1 MKTVLLRRPG
11 GPEVLETVDVPLPTP
26 KADQVLIR
34 TKAIGVSRPDV
45 LIRKG
50 IYAWM
55 PPLPAS
61 PGSEL
66 TGIVE
71 AAGADVDTVRPG
83 QSVLLSAR
91 DLPVRGGCYTEAI
104 AVPAAAVHPLPEG
117 VDLDQAVVLPSYL
130 VAYAMLHDMGA
141 RPGTRSIFVAG
152 AAGSVGGA
160 LVELAKAQGL
170 TVIGSAGSPQRM
182 AYARSLG
189 ADHVVNYRDEPIV
202 DRVLELTEGRGVD
215 IAFDHII
222 GPQFADLLHLLADF
236 GTLVFYNIHTP
247 MPEKDVFGEMRQV
260 AARSPAIRC
269 FNMHTYDHHPVA
281 RREMTRSLIQLLAA
295 GRIRPR
301 IGLQLPLSHAAEAHR
316 LLEQGAVSGKIILR
330 PEGQ

>member
-1 MKTVLLRRPG
+1 MRTVLLRKPG
-11 GPEVLETVDVPLPTP
+11 GPDVLEIVNVPDPTP
-26 KADQVLIR
+26 RADEVLIR
-34 TKAIGVSRPDV
+34 ARAIAVSRPDI
-45 LIRKG
+45 LSRKG
-50 IYAWM
+50 VYAWM

-71 AAGADVDTVRPG
+71 IVGKDVDTLQPG

-91 DLPVRGGCYTEAI
+91 DLLVRGGCYTEAI
-104 AVPAAAVHPLPEG
+104 AVPAAAVHPLPQG

-130 VAYAMLHDMGA
+130 VAYAMLHDLGSRSGA
-141 RPGTRSIFVAG
+141 RSIFVAG

-160 LVELAKAQGL
+160 LVELAKAEGL
-170 TVIGSAGSPQRM
+170 TVIGSAGSEQRA

-189 ADHVVNYRDEPIV
+189 ADHIVNYRDEPIV
-202 DRVLELTEGRGVD
+202 DRVLELTGGRGVD

-222 GPQFADLLHLLADF
+222 GPRFTDLFHLLADF

-247 MPEKDVFGEMRQV
+247 MPDNDVFDEMRKV
-260 AARSPAIRC
+260 AGRSPAIRC

-281 RREMTRSLIQLLAA
+281 RRDMTRSLIQLLAA

-301 IGLQLPLSHAAEAHR
+301 IGMQLPLSQAAQAHR
-316 LLEQGAVSGKIILR
+316 LLEQGAVSGKIILK
-330 PEGQ
+330 PEG

>member
-1 MKTVLLRRPG
+1 MRTVLLRTPG
-11 GPEVLETVDVPLPTP
+11 GPDVLEVVNVPEPTP
-26 KADQVLIR
+26 RADEVVIR
-34 TKAIGVSRPDV
+34 TKAIAVSRPDI

-50 IYAWM
+50 VYAWM

-71 AAGADVDTVRPG
+71 TVGKDVDTLEPG
-83 QSVLLSAR
+83 QPVLLSAR

-104 AVPAAAVHPLPEG
+104 AVPAAAVHPLPQG

-130 VAYAMLHDMGA
+130 VAYAMLHDIGA
-141 RPGTRSIFVAG
+141 RSGVRSVFITG

-160 LVELAKAQGL
+160 LVELAKAEGL
-170 TVIGSAGSPQRM
+170 TVVGSAGSEQRA

-202 DRVLELTEGRGVD
+202 DRVRELTGGRGVD

-222 GPQFADLLHLLADF
+222 GPRFTDLLHLLADF

-247 MPEKDVFGEMRQV
+247 LPDKDVFDEMRRV
-260 AARSPAIRC
+260 AVRSPAIRC
-269 FNMHTYDHHPVA
+269 FNIHTYDHHPVE
-281 RREMTRSLIQLLAA
+281 RRDMTRSLIQLLAD
-295 GRIRPR
+295 GRINPR
-301 IGLQLPLSHAAEAHR
+301 IGLQLPLSQAAEAHR
-316 LLEQGAVSGKIILR
+316 LLEQGGVSGKIILR
-330 PEGQ
+330 PEG